1 MKHVILMALAG
12 LTASLAPA
20 LADDKWDISKYDV
33 SKLPP
38 AAKQTGLTFA
48 KDIKPLFDASCTRC
62 HGEERQKGDFRA
74 DSLAAILK
82 GGEDGKM
89 VVPGKSA
96 RSLLLVSVAQLDPE
110 TAMPP
115 KRRPGGP
122 GGPGGP
128 EHRDRPEGGPGR
140 PGGPGAPGAPGGP
153 GGPNHHDGP
162 DHHDGPGGPGGP
174 GRGGPPPKPLTV
186 EEVALVRAW
195 IDQGAK

>member
-1 MKHVILMALAG
+1 MKHFIPIVMAG
-12 LTASLAPA
+12 LTATLASVA
-20 LADDKWDISKYDV
+20 GDDKWDISRYDA

-38 AAKQTGLTFA
+38 AAKQTGLTYA
-48 KDIKPLFDASCTRC
+48 KDVKPLLDASCSRC
-62 HGEERQKGDFRA
+62 HGDERQKGDFRT

-96 RSLLLVSVAQLDPE
+96 KSLLVYSIAQLDPE

-128 EHRDRPEGGPGR
+128 EHRDRP
-140 PGGPGAPGAPGGP
+140 PGGPDGGP
-153 GGPNHHDGP
+153 GGTQHHDGP

-174 GRGGPPPKPLTV
+174 GGRGPGGPPPKPLTTN
-186 EEVALVRAW
+186 EVALVRAW